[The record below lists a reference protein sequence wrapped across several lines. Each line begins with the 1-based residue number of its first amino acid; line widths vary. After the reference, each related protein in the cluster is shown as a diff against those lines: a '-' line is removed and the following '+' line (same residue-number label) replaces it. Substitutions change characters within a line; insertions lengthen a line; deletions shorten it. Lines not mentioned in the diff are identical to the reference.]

1 MLAIGCMY
9 ALRFALPS
17 ARNKAL
23 MGRLGVGLR
32 VVVGGCGRWRWH
44 SVYRLHVC
52 FACLV
57 LSYCPLGHYAV
68 KRYLSHRKS
77 VIFPTGK
84 ALSFLQDGKAPRG
97 AEVPEGGA
105 GLVYTYRYV
114 KKHFGG
120 YTYLHVSV
128 GACLSGC
135 GCGFVS

>member
-1 MLAIGCMY
+1 MF

-44 SVYRLHVC
+44 AGYRVHVC

-68 KRYLSHRKS
+68 KRYLSHRM
-77 VIFPTGK
+77 GK
-84 ALSFLQDGKAPRG
+84 P
-97 AEVPEGGA
+97 PEGRKSPSGGVC
-105 GLVYTYRYV
+105 GLV
-114 KKHFGG
+114 F
-120 YTYLHVSV
+120 L
-128 GACLSGC
+128 LP
-135 GCGFVS
+135 

>member
-1 MLAIGCMY
+1 MLAIGCMF

-32 VVVGGCGRWRWH
+32 VVVGGCGRWRLH
-44 SVYRLHVC
+44 AVYRLHVC

-68 KRYLSHRKS
+68 I

-84 ALSFLQDGKAPRG
+84 SLSFSRENRYLFHRMGKPEG
-97 AEVPEGGA
+97 GSPEGGA

-114 KKHFGG
+114 KKPLVD
-120 YTYLHVSV
+120 YLYLHVSV

-135 GCGFVS
+135 GCGSVS